1 MKFNEL
7 HRRLEQAG
15 WYIFKETDHRYYAHK
30 DFPYLI
36 KVGRH
41 GSKEVPPNE
50 FNKVLKKAGLISA
63 LPIQT
68 PNNKTHDYEEESKS
82 YYQQV

>member
-1 MKFNEL
+1 MNYTEDLSK
-7 HRRLEQAG
+7 QV
-15 WYIFKETDHRYYAHK
+15 WYVFKETDHRYYAHE

-50 FNKVLKKAGLISA
+50 FNKVLKKAGL
-63 LPIQT
+63 
-68 PNNKTHDYEEESKS
+68 K
-82 YYQQV
+82 

>member
-1 MKFNEL
+1 MKFSEL

-15 WYIFKETDHRYYAHK
+15 WYRVKETDHRYYGH
-30 DFPYLI
+30 DNFPYLI

-50 FNKVLKKAGLISA
+50 YNKVMKAAGL
-63 LPIQT
+63 
-68 PNNKTHDYEEESKS
+68 K
-82 YYQQV
+82 

>member
-1 MKFNEL
+1 MLHLCCWRIGDMKFSEL

-15 WYIFKETDHRYYAHK
+15 WYVYKETDHRYYAHK
-30 DFPYLI
+30 DFNYLI

-50 FNKVLKKAGLISA
+50 FNKVLKKAGL
-63 LPIQT
+63 
-68 PNNKTHDYEEESKS
+68 K
-82 YYQQV
+82 

>member
-1 MKFNEL
+1 MYNYSENVTFVLLNNKSDMKFSEM

-15 WYIFKETDHRYYAHK
+15 WYIFKETGHRYYAHK

-50 FNKVLKKAGLISA
+50 FNKVMKKAGL
-63 LPIQT
+63 
-68 PNNKTHDYEEESKS
+68 K
-82 YYQQV
+82 